1 MESYTHFVHL
11 QTLYMIIHYLL
22 FPLAA
27 APDVGISGWGTC
39 GSGQLMRMLYKD
51 SLNTQLEHSTGTG
64 AKRGQGHC
72 DSALG
77 N

>member
-1 MESYTHFVHL
+1 
-11 QTLYMIIHYLL
+11 MIIHYLL